1 MWTNTMARR
10 VIRDRGRITGVEIE
24 SRGDGGRCGIV
35 NVTESTGRVVI
46 SGGYYGTPKL
56 LFRSGIGPE
65 DQLRIVQQS
74 TDGPDFIEEPQWIK
88 LPVGRNLHDHTVTDL
103 QITHKDVNY
112 YDFQIGAWESPIQ
125 ADVDAYLK
133 NRTGMLTMT
142 APNDGPIMWEVVDG
156 PDGPRQF
163 QYTARVAGATKNS
176 MTISQFLG
184 RGGTSVG
191 AVTINPNLTMSI
203 STLPYQQTKE
213 DKAAIIA
220 SIKNLMKA
228 LSTDP
233 DIVFTHP
240 PANMTVEQYIE
251 EMPVNLQRRRGL
263 HYLGTAKMGIDS
275 GLEGGTSVVDT
286 HTRVYAAANQI
297 RIRALDIPG
306 DHRRSASLIVNDAV
320 TDLKVSAIM
329 LDEDEFLCCLG
340 SSSIAIGKGHNLA
353 MLVDAVRPSIG
364 SSRKEGGDCELL
376 EARKGEGVCDLVA
389 PGASEPYWPDNRYYS
404 FTEEEIHLLE
414 GAAKDVF
421 AMCCEA
427 ADYLTENQDI
437 ITKDM
442 AVPAFTLSEIKKSW
456 NREPAWGSIYG
467 RFDVCFGGLNHPDP
481 RLRQPKFYEFNADTP
496 TSLLEAGSI
505 QWLWLEQTGNGSDQY
520 NSITEKLITAWQ
532 RNLTHIQQMLGH
544 KPVVH
549 FAAGW
554 QTKALTV
561 EEISIS
567 KNDGRF
573 YDANGDH
580 LDVIF
585 KLYPWE
591 FMVQEAFAQSCFQDM
606 GKIGLHDEAG
616 NYVGGTIWIEPPY
629 KMLWSNKSIFAI
641 LWRLFKDDPR
651 GKWLLPTYVNEAP
664 SSMTSFARK
673 PIFAREGADVVLQRD
688 GRVIQDASTGGYGA
702 EGYVVQELALLPEF
716 RAADGNTYY
725 PVIGL
730 WFIDGD
736 PAGMG
741 IREDRTPITTNT
753 SVFIPH
759 SIEGGPATYEKQ
771 RIPDNEEI
779 EEQMRVA
786 PFFDSFD
793 WEENEIVSFMKK
805 IVLG

>member
-10 VIRDRGRITGVEIE
+10 VIRDQGRITGVEVE
-24 SRGDGGRCGIV
+24 SRGDGGRCGVV
-35 NVTESTGRVVI
+35 NVTESTDRVVI

-74 TDGPDFIEEPQWIK
+74 TDGPDFIEEMQWIK
-88 LPVGRNLHDHTVTDL
+88 LPVGRNLHDHTATDL

-112 YDFQIGAWESPIQ
+112 YDFQIGAWEGPIQ

-133 NRTGMLTMT
+133 NRSGMLTMT

-184 RGGTSVG
+184 RVGTSVG
-191 AVTINPNLTMSI
+191 TVTINPNLTMSI

-251 EMPVNLQRRRGL
+251 EMPVNLQRRRRL

-286 HTRVYAAANQI
+286 HTRVYAAADQV

-306 DHRRSASLIVNDAV
+306 DYRRSASLIVNDVV
-320 TDLKVSAIM
+320 TDLKVSAII
-329 LDEDEFLCCLG
+329 LGEDEFLRCLG
-340 SSSIAIGKGHNLA
+340 SSSVTIGKAHNLA
-353 MLVDAVRPSIG
+353 MLVGAVRPSIG

-376 EARKGEGVCDLVA
+376 EARKGE
-389 PGASEPYWPDNRYYS
+389 
-404 FTEEEIHLLE
+404 
-414 GAAKDVF
+414 
-421 AMCCEA
+421 
-427 ADYLTENQDI
+427 
-437 ITKDM
+437 DM
-442 AVPAFTLSEIKKSW
+442 E
-456 NREPAWGSIYG
+456 
-467 RFDVCFGGLNHPDP
+467 
-481 RLRQPKFYEFNADTP
+481 
-496 TSLLEAGSI
+496 
-505 QWLWLEQTGNGSDQY
+505 
-520 NSITEKLITAWQ
+520 
-532 RNLTHIQQMLGH
+532 
-544 KPVVH
+544 
-549 FAAGW
+549 
-554 QTKALTV
+554 
-561 EEISIS
+561 
-567 KNDGRF
+567 
-573 YDANGDH
+573 
-580 LDVIF
+580 
-585 KLYPWE
+585 
-591 FMVQEAFAQSCFQDM
+591 
-606 GKIGLHDEAG
+606 KIGLHDGAG
-616 NYVGGTIWIEPPY
+616 NYIGGTIWIEPPY

-641 LWRLFKDDPR
+641 LWKMFKEDPGR
-651 GKWLLPTYVNEAP
+651 KWLLPTYVNEAP
-664 SSMTSFARK
+664 STMKSFARK
-673 PIFAREGADVVLQRD
+673 PIFAREGADVVLQHD
-688 GRVIQDASTGGYGA
+688 AKIIQDASTGDYGA
-702 EGYVVQELALLPEF
+702 EGCVVQELALLPEF
-716 RAADGNTYY
+716 SARDGNMYY

-759 SIEGGPATYEKQ
+759 SIEGGTATYEKQ
-771 RIPDNEEI
+771 RIPDSEEI
-779 EEQMRVA
+779 EE
-786 PFFDSFD
+786 
-793 WEENEIVSFMKK
+793 
-805 IVLG
+805 